1 MTKRGRKTRFTLEL
15 AETIYF
21 LAKKGMTDTEIAYVV
36 KIDESTL
43 NRWKASPTFY
53 NSLKKNKQAVDDQV
67 EEALLKK
74 ALGYKYTEKTQERI
88 HTGNKDGQPVYKTNQ
103 KVVEKEMPPSDSSC
117 QFWLRNRRGDKW
129 RDKIMGVGVQNNT
142 QINATFNVDQTVN
155 MIKNEYGD
163 KAEIIAQ
170 QIADIIGIPMAN
182 GIAKVT
188 E

>member
-1 MTKRGRKTRFTLEL
+1 
-15 AETIYF
+15 
-21 LAKKGMTDTEIAYVV
+21 
-36 KIDESTL
+36 
-43 NRWKASPTFY
+43 
-53 NSLKKNKQAVDDQV
+53 
-67 EEALLKK
+67 
-74 ALGYKYTEKTQERI
+74 
-88 HTGNKDGQPVYKTNQ
+88 
-103 KVVEKEMPPSDSSC
+103 
-117 QFWLRNRRGDKW
+117 
-129 RDKIMGVGVQNNT
+129 MGVGVQNNT